1 MTRPLLSTGFSIQ
14 EVATAKGVS
23 TRTVRRWLT
32 HGLPFVQPVPH
43 GRIFVREQD
52 LEEFL
57 RPRPQQHAAQTID
70 HLMNE
75 ILGEIQENAGRGAR
89 TPRAKQNLEG
99 DNKHAHCSGTANG
112 VQLP

>member
-14 EVATAKGVS
+14 EIATAKGVS

-52 LEEFL
+52 LEEYL
-57 RPRPQQHAAQTID
+57 RPRPQQHAEIVMDRMIGEVLTSLQTKPQKSSNSPAVI
-70 HLMNE
+70 
-75 ILGEIQENAGRGAR
+75 
-89 TPRAKQNLEG
+89 
-99 DNKHAHCSGTANG
+99 
-112 VQLP
+112 